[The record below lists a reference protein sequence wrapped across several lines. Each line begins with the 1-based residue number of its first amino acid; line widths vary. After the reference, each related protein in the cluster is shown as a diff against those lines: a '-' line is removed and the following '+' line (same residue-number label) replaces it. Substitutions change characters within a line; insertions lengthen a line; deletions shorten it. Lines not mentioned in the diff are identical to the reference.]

1 MAAPDDA
8 LRAQRGALA
17 DTLAQRLA
25 TGTAPLPELRA
36 LQERL
41 TLLDAALLDRSA
53 RGPRG
58 ERVDRG
64 PRRAAALLWPVGLVG
79 LLLLAAASLPV
90 PSVPL
95 SLSIKASSL
104 QLVLGEATR
113 LGPLAASAGLRVEGF
128 ATLESADAGLV
139 QAAADQQAN
148 SLSVR
153 TADSRLRAL
162 LLPAGASLDIEAGS
176 DATALLVDSAHSPV
190 VVELEL
196 RGAATLLLG
205 DAGQALVRD
214 YGPGEWL
221 RLTTANA
228 AQPGQALP
236 PLRLALARRGDPP
249 LRLAGLRPTRLRL
262 VERHDA
268 AVGAVAQAS
277 SLLGATLTLP
287 ATGQVLS
294 LAAGDGLELDG
305 LRLERF
311 EIVAGAPLQIEL
323 NGSARGLRQRVG
335 EFERSLKPSWLEYL
349 ARHHL
354 AQLLWASAGVLWA
367 ALAWLRRL
375 LAAAGPP

>member
-1 MAAPDDA
+1 M
-8 LRAQRGALA
+8 
-17 DTLAQRLA
+17 
-25 TGTAPLPELRA
+25 
-36 LQERL
+36 
-41 TLLDAALLDRSA
+41 
-53 RGPRG
+53 
-58 ERVDRG
+58 
-64 PRRAAALLWPVGLVG
+64 
-79 LLLLAAASLPV
+79 
-90 PSVPL
+90 
-95 SLSIKASSL
+95 
-104 QLVLGEATR
+104 LGEATR

-139 QAAADQQAN
+139 QAAADQQAS

-162 LLPAGASLDIEAGS
+162 LLPAGAGLDIEAGS

-190 VVELEL
+190 VAELEL

-236 PLRLALARRGDPP
+236 PLMLALALARRGDPP

-262 VERHDA
+262 VDRHDA